1 MPLALL
7 NSVSHHSS
15 QQAHVLMNIVESTIE
30 TLFALVEIN
39 FFIVL
44 QNNTVVPWFIEGHFY
59 WGKIIR
65 FFDAKFLTLL
75 CLLPAH
81 NWGG

>member
-1 MPLALL
+1 MPLALP

-15 QQAHVLMNIVESTIE
+15 QQVHVLMNIVESTIE
-30 TLFALVEIN
+30 TLFALDEIH
-39 FFIVL
+39 FFVVF
-44 QNNTVVPWFIEGHFY
+44 QNNTVVSWFIEGRFY
-59 WGKIIR
+59 RGKIVR